1 MPSFGSFG
9 QDSNFPR
16 FVAEPR
22 PDSGPPELGVSR
34 PRPSRKIKMKNR
46 PRPII
51 QAYYLRILEPS
62 LGSFRPTYDFSGI
75 SEIPDFG
82 KKKNT
87 LPDLENFSNF
97 FCDLYVLFLDS
108 MQNFRFFRGV

>member
-1 MPSFGSFG
+1 MAGPG
-9 QDSNFPR
+9 P
-16 FVAEPR
+16 AELEVSGPR
-22 PDSGPPELGVSR
+22 PGQ
-34 PRPSRKIKMKNR
+34 KIEMKNL

-62 LGSFRPTYDFSGI
+62 FGWFRPTYDFSGI

-87 LPDLENFSNF
+87 LPDLEYFSNF
-97 FCDLYVLFLDS
+97 FCELYVSFLDS
-108 MQNFRFFRGV
+108 VQNFRFF